1 MRITIK
7 DFGPVAE
14 GEVDLMPLTIFV
26 GPNDSGKSYVA
37 TLVHSIM
44 SAENEAFSSSGAMG
58 DRGVPAHRQFK
69 ELCEKVAGIVR
80 TSETPALGDFLE
92 LQEGITGHI
101 QGSFD
106 DRLETSIT
114 GNFGSDLPS
123 LVRTGQDAAK
133 ISVDGGFSAL
143 LSDKASVTHAR
154 NTAMNPDDRV
164 KLEDDLHDIM
174 DASLPKMTTDHDDA
188 DLVARRI
195 VRLLAGAALE
205 SARIDGMPS
214 SSFYLPAAR
223 SGLIQG
229 HKALSAALIQNSR
242 FAGAGGQRTPGLN
255 GIASGFIAGITM
267 LEGEPGELHGLGE
280 EMEVEILGG
289 RMDLRAV
296 GGGLSHEIFYS
307 TDTSSIPLHR
317 TSSTISEVS
326 ALSLYLK
333 HVARPGSLLIIE
345 EPEAHLHLKN
355 RAAMARY
362 IVRMVR
368 SGLRVLVITHSSAIV
383 EGLGKHMLA
392 GKAAPEKR
400 REAGIPPDDW
410 LEYDEVA
417 PYVFEGSKES
427 GYRIREITKDVD
439 TGIPH
444 DDYMD
449 ELQDQYNSAV
459 KLEHILASK

>member
-14 GEVDLMPLTIFV
+14 GVVDLKPLTIFV

-37 TLVHSIM
+37 TLVHSIV
-44 SAENEAFSSSGAMG
+44 SAENGAFPPPGGTG
-58 DRGVPAHRQFK
+58 DQWAPVDHSFRA
-69 ELCEKVAGIVR
+69 LYEKAAEIVR
-80 TSETPALGDFLE
+80 ASNDPPTLGDFSE
-92 LQEGITGHI
+92 IQEEITGRVRD
-101 QGSFD
+101 SFD
-106 DRLETSIT
+106 GSLEASIT
-114 GNFGSDLPS
+114 GNFGSDLPG

-133 ISVDGGFSAL
+133 ISVDGYFSAS
-143 LSDKASVTHAR
+143 LSDKTSVTRAG
-154 NTAMNPDDRV
+154 NTTMDPGDRSM
-164 KLEDDLHDIM
+164 LEDDMHEIM
-174 DASLPKMTTDHDDA
+174 DAPLPRMTGHGDA
-188 DLVARRI
+188 SLVARRI

-205 SARIDGMPS
+205 SARMDETPR

-229 HKALSAALIQNSR
+229 YKALSAALIQNSR
-242 FAGAGGQRTPGLN
+242 FAGAEEPRAPGLN
-255 GIASGFIAGITM
+255 GVASGFIAGITM

-280 EMEVEILGG
+280 EMEAEILGG

-392 GKAAPEKR
+392 SRAAPEKR
-400 REAGIPPDDW
+400 KEAGIPPDDW

-427 GYRIREITKDVD
+427 GYRIREITKDM
-439 TGIPH
+439 GIPH